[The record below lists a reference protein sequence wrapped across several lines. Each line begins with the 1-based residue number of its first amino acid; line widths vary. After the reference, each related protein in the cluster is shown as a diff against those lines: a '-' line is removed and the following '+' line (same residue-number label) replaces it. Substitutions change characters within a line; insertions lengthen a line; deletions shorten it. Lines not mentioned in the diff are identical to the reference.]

1 MVCQVTK
8 KESDLQRCAF
18 MILRDQCPP
27 DRKHYLCMKQ
37 EDDTGDCALCWN
49 NYLWGVIAGKIELP
63 KEERR
68 AII

>member
-18 MILRDQCPP
+18 MILHDQCPP

-37 EDDTGDCALCWN
+37 EDDTGDCTLCWD
-49 NYLWGVIAGKIELP
+49 NYLRGVIAGKIELP

>member
-37 EDDTGDCALCWN
+37 EDDTGDCTLCWD
-49 NYLWGVIAGKIELP
+49 NYLWGVIAGKSELP